1 MDCFTAFAMTASFCI
16 AKPSRPFPDQAIMN
30 NFLASARS
38 FLFVPANRPERFA
51 KALAS
56 GADAVI
62 IDLEDAVSPADK
74 PAAREQLAGGFSQL
88 PPADRARLI
97 VRLNARGT
105 PWHDDDLSLLQ
116 QLAAQGLAG
125 VMVPKAESVAGLQRV
140 ADAIGP
146 AGALLPL
153 IESVA
158 GLDAADALATV
169 RQVLRLAFG
178 NLDFQADLGLACG
191 PDEAELV
198 PVRLAVVLA
207 ARRASLPPPVDGVT
221 PGTQDMAQLQRDAER
236 ARRGGFGGKLCIHPA
251 QVAGVNAA
259 FSPSAAELDW
269 AQRVL
274 AAFEAAGGGVFSLDG
289 RMVDAPVVRLAQR
302 TLAQHR

>member
-1 MDCFTAFAMTASFCI
+1 MASLAMATPEPHHAV
-16 AKPSRPFPDQAIMN
+16 
-30 NFLASARS
+30 LATARS

-74 PAAREQLAGGFSQL
+74 PAARAQLAQGFIPL
-88 PPADRARLI
+88 GPAERARI
-97 VRLNARGT
+97 VVRMNALGT
-105 PWHDDDLSLLQ
+105 PFHDDDLVLLASLV
-116 QLAAQGLAG
+116 AQGLGG
-125 VMVPKAESVAGLQRV
+125 VMVPKAETVLGLQRV
-140 ADAIGP
+140 VDALGP
-146 AGALLPL
+146 RCALLPL

-158 GLDAADALATV
+158 GLDAANALATGP
-169 RQVLRLAFG
+169 QVLRLAFG
-178 NLDFQADLGLACG
+178 NLDFQADLGLVCG
-191 PDEAELV
+191 PDEPELV

-207 ARRASLPPPVDGVT
+207 SRRAALPQPVDGVT
-221 PGTQDMAQLQRDAER
+221 PGTQDTVQLQADASR
-236 ARRGGFGGKLCIHPA
+236 ARRGGFGAKLCIHPA

-259 FSPSAAELDW
+259 FTPTPSELDW

-274 AAFEAAGGGVFSLDG
+274 AAFEAAGGGVFSLEG

-302 TLAQHR
+302 TLAQGRGAAAGQD

>member
-1 MDCFTAFAMTASFCI
+1 MS
-16 AKPSRPFPDQAIMN
+16 KP
-30 NFLASARS
+30 LASARS

-62 IDLEDAVSPADK
+62 IDLEDAVAPADK
-74 PAAREQLAGGFSQL
+74 PAARGQLTDGFAQL
-88 PPADRARLI
+88 NPADRARLV
-97 VRLNARGT
+97 VRLNALGT
-105 PWHDDDLSLLQ
+105 PFHDDDLIVLR
-116 QLAAQGLAG
+116 QLAGDGLGG
-125 VMVPKAESVAGLQRV
+125 VMVPKAETVGGLRRV

-146 AGALLPL
+146 ACGLVPL

-158 GLDAADALATV
+158 GLDAADALASAP
-169 RQVLRLAFG
+169 QVLRLAFG

-207 ARRASLPPPVDGVT
+207 SRRAMLPAPVDGVT
-221 PGTQDMAQLQRDAER
+221 PGTQDTHQLQLDAAR
-236 ARRGGFGGKLCIHPA
+236 AHRGGFGGKLCIHPM

-259 FSPSAAELDW
+259 FSPSAAQLEW

-289 RMVDAPVVRLAQR
+289 RMVDAPVVRLAQC
-302 TLAQHR
+302 TLAQSR

>member
-1 MDCFTAFAMTASFCI
+1 MNLASPH
-16 AKPSRPFPDQAIMN
+16 AA
-30 NFLASARS
+30 LASARS
-38 FLFVPANRPERFA
+38 FLFVPANRPERYA

-74 PAAREQLAGGFSQL
+74 ASARAQLAEAFAQL
-88 PPADRARLI
+88 PLADRTRLV
-97 VRLNARGT
+97 VRMNALGT
-105 PWHDDDLSLLQ
+105 LFHDLDLALLSH
-116 QLAAQGLAG
+116 LTAQGLAA
-125 VMVPKAESVAGLQRV
+125 VMVPKSESLAGLQLV
-140 ADAIGP
+140 ASAIGP
-146 AGALLPL
+146 RGALLPL

-158 GLDAADALATV
+158 GLDAADALAGAP
-169 RQVLRLAFG
+169 QVLRLAFG

-191 PDEAELV
+191 PDESELA

-207 ARRASLPPPVDGVT
+207 TRRASLAPPVDGVT
-221 PGTQDMAQLQRDAER
+221 PGTQDLAQLQADAAR
-236 ARRGGFGGKLCIHPA
+236 ARRAGFGAKLCIHPA
-251 QVAGVNAA
+251 QVAGVNAEFTPTPIA
-259 FSPSAAELDW
+259 LDW

-302 TLAQHR
+302 TLAQGRTGAQTRQ

>member
-1 MDCFTAFAMTASFCI
+1 MS
-16 AKPSRPFPDQAIMN
+16 KP
-30 NFLASARS
+30 LASARS

-51 KALAS
+51 KALTS

-62 IDLEDAVSPADK
+62 IDLEDAVAPADK
-74 PAAREQLAGGFSQL
+74 PAARGQLTDGFAQL
-88 PPADRARLI
+88 NPADRARLV
-97 VRLNARGT
+97 VRLNALGT
-105 PWHDDDLSLLQ
+105 PFHDDDLSLLQ

-125 VMVPKAESVAGLQRV
+125 VMVPKAETVDGLRRV
-140 ADAIGP
+140 SDAIGP
-146 AGALLPL
+146 ACGLLPL

-158 GLDAADALATV
+158 GLDAADALASAP
-169 RQVLRLAFG
+169 QVLRLAFG
-178 NLDFQADLGLACG
+178 NLDFQADLGLTCG

-207 ARRASLPPPVDGVT
+207 SRRALLAPPVDGVT
-221 PGTQDMAQLQRDAER
+221 PGTQDMEQLQRDAAR
-236 ARRGGFGGKLCIHPA
+236 ALRGGFGGKLCIHPM

-259 FSPSAAELDW
+259 FSPSAAQLEW
-269 AQRVL
+269 ARRVL

-302 TLAQHR
+302 TLAQGR